1 MNVSV
6 LFRELPNSRS
16 RSKRSKLFF
25 PMDSIEEDELVENA
39 TQGPIRLNE
48 EGDKKDCV
56 IQ

>member
-1 MNVSV
+1 
-6 LFRELPNSRS
+6 
-16 RSKRSKLFF
+16 
-25 PMDSIEEDELVENA
+25 MDSIEEDELVENA